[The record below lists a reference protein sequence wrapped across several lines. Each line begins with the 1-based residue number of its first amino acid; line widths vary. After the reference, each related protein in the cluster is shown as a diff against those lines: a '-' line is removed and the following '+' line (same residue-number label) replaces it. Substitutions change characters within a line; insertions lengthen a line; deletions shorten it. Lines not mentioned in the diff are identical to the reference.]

1 MPNVKLNVTAFSKK
15 GNKWTNA
22 VGSDGKTY
30 SYKYTGG
37 NGEDKNG
44 DQDFLADG
52 NPETFDI
59 VFQGPDGGTYEF
71 VSFRDK
77 SGTGELNGTVD
88 TINNKVTVTD
98 DCNNPG
104 TFFYGVE
111 IQDKTTLVTIECDPM
126 IRNH

>member
-1 MPNVKLNVTAFSKK
+1 MPNVRLNVTEFAKK

-37 NGEDKNG
+37 NGEDNNG

-52 NPETFDI
+52 NQEQFDI
-59 VFQGPDGGTYEF
+59 IFQGGVTTYEF

-77 SGTGELNGTVD
+77 GGAGELQGVVSANHDEVA
-88 TINNKVTVTD
+88 VTD
-98 DCNNPG
+98 FCNTPG

-111 IQDKTTLVTIECDPM
+111 IRNTITGVTIECDPM
-126 IRNH
+126 IRNR

>member
-1 MPNVKLNVTAFSKK
+1 MPNVRLNVTAFAKK
-15 GNKWTNA
+15 GKKWTNA

-37 NGEDKNG
+37 NGEDNNG

-52 NPETFDI
+52 NQKQFDVI
-59 VFQGPDGGTYEF
+59 FQNGVGGYEF

-77 SGTGELNGTVD
+77 CGMGELSGVVSAAGD
-88 TINNKVTVTD
+88 EVTVTD
-98 DCNNPG
+98 NCNNPG

-111 IQDKTTLVTIECDPM
+111 IRDTNTNVTIERDPM
-126 IRNH
+126 IRNR